1 MKKRLIILFL
11 MGLPATSYAWA
22 PCVPFCDAGCGG
34 AAIQAMGTSISVAM
48 QNQSSANQQ
57 LLQTINDT
65 TQSTVSL
72 GTDLVDSW
80 TTSTMDILSA
90 LDARTSKIELAQ
102 TTQIKGREYS
112 TDALTKV
119 FTQALR
125 EKYLAEKVS
134 ENNRIF
140 SETAM
145 PETGEIGANAATPI
159 KEAYFKLHQHAEEVA
174 TIQKQFAE
182 EITPGDSSFAVNA
195 RLTSSD
201 DVYKGHLL
209 VCEKTLSNDE
219 LNQIQTLVTYIS
231 NPKPLPVLGNA
242 ELSSS
247 GGQKYEL
254 KRRVYN
260 AKSQMVSAIVNE
272 VVAHRAQF
280 ASPDIVRSYV
290 SRSSSEPEL
299 SLNEAFDSLIVG
311 RVSSDGWYLNI
322 KILNE
327 VGLQREMTYLKA
339 EENVLLYMLSQRR
352 EWRNQLLAA
361 IAIEELGQLGGRM
374 KESAM

>member
-1 MKKRLIILFL
+1 MKKRLIIPIL
-11 MGLPATSYAWA
+11 MALPTTTYAWV
-22 PCVPFCDAGCGG
+22 PCMPFCDAVCGG
-34 AAIQAMGTSISVAM
+34 AALLAMGTSISAAM
-48 QNQSSANQQ
+48 QNQASANQQ
-57 LLQTINDT
+57 LLYAINDT

-72 GTDLVDSW
+72 GTDLADSW

-102 TTQIKGREYS
+102 TTQIKEREYS
-112 TDALTKV
+112 TDALTNV

-125 EKYLAEKVS
+125 EKYVAEKVS
-134 ENNRIF
+134 ENNRMF
-140 SETAM
+140 SAMAM
-145 PETGEIGANAATPI
+145 PETGEIGANAATPF
-159 KEAYFKLHQHAEEVA
+159 KEAYFKSHQHAEEVA
-174 TIQKQFAE
+174 TNQIQFGE
-182 EITPGDSSFAVNA
+182 ELTPGDSSFAVNA
-195 RLTSSD
+195 RLTSSE
-201 DVYKGHLL
+201 DVYKGHLIA
-209 VCEKTLSNDE
+209 CEKTLSNDE
-219 LNQIQTLVTYIS
+219 LNQMQTLITYIS
-231 NPKPLPVLGNA
+231 NPKPLPVLENA

-247 GGQKYEL
+247 SGQEYEL

-260 AKSQMVSAIVNE
+260 SKSQMFSTIVNE

-280 ASPDIVRSYV
+280 SSPDIVRSYV
-290 SRSSSEPEL
+290 SRSSSEPKL
-299 SLNEAFDSLIVG
+299 SLNETLDSLIIG

-339 EENVLLYMLSQRR
+339 EENALLYMLSQRR

-361 IAIEELGQLGGRM
+361 IVIEELGQQEGRI